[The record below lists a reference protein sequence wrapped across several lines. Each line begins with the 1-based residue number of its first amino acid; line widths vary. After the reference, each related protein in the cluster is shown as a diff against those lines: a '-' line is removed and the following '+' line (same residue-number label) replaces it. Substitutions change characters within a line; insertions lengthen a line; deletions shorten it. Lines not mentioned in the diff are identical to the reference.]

1 MAKSKSTKS
10 KTLKAKTTR
19 RAAKPAKKRTNPCP
33 VAEIAQ
39 KIGKIDA
46 ALDGAKAAWKS
57 SVSDE
62 TKAYYQER
70 IDTLYDQVRTARSV
84 ASFLVPKSLEGVML
98 LLGSI
103 DVDASYLRNEGDAH
117 ERAELS
123 RRLQR
128 SVFGIV
134 RYLEHQGMATEDVAG
149 GAYLHND
156 PHIHMEMAS

>member
-10 KTLKAKTTR
+10 KTLKAKTAR
-19 RAAKPAKKRTNPCP
+19 RAAKPANRCP

-57 SVSDE
+57 SVSAE

-70 IDTLYDQVRTARSV
+70 IDTLYDQIRACRTA
-84 ASFLVPKSLEGVML
+84 ASFLVPKSAEGVML

-134 RYLEHQGMATEDVAG
+134 RYLEHQGMISEDVAG

-156 PHIHMEMAS
+156 PHIHMEAAS